1 MNFDEFM
8 DRCYCKWYCMKN
20 DIQDYEIDYL
30 LEKADE
36 LGYDKLDLARRI
48 AEAREEKETVIN
60 KGGRKKRSK
69 EYYSYTPILRYDFK
83 KLCSRNGWDI
93 KNFKEIF
100 SGVFQNNNKK
110 YFYVEV

>member
-8 DRCYCKWYCMKN
+8 DRCYCKWYCMQN

-48 AEAREEKETVIN
+48 AEARSGEYKSN
-60 KGGRKKRSK
+60 KAGRKRKSK
-69 EYYSYTPILRYDFK
+69 DYYTYTPVRRSEFK
-83 KLCSRNGWDI
+83 RICSRNGWAFN
-93 KNFKEIF
+93 NFKEVF
-100 SGVFQNNNKK
+100 SGSFTFKNKK